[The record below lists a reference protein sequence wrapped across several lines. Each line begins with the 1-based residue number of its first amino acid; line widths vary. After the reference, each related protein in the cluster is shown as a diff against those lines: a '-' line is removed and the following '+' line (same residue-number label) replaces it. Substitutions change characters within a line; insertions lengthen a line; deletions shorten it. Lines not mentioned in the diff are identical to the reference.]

1 MVIDVTPAGTTK
13 EDSSDPTKGN
23 VFVRTSVGG
32 TGAGITVI
40 VTVAVLP
47 LTGPS

>member
-13 EDSSDPTKGN
+13 EDSSDPAKGN
-23 VFVRTSVGG
+23 VFVL
-32 TGAGITVI
+32 TGAGTTVI